1 MRKSLTKR
9 LRNSEL
15 ILEVL
20 NHDHRDELIDLM
32 FEQVRDQNQLQV
44 VSEVT

>member
-1 MRKSLTKR
+1 MRNSLTKR

-20 NHDHRDELIDLM
+20 NHAHKDELIELM